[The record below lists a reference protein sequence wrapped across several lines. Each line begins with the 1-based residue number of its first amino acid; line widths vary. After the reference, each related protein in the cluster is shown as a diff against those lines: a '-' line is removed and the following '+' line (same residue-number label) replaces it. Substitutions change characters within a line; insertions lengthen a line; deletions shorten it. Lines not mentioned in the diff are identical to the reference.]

1 MIVTTISSVIKT
13 GLSILC
19 FTCGDI
25 AGHPAKLINL
35 RTYTTMELV
44 KANNQG
50 ELLAL
55 EIGIHALA
63 TVNDKTKKGGGVRA
77 YAAEIGK
84 GEDALKQWIG
94 GADVYGTLCD
104 ISRTNELH
112 NKTSHLYEISKAP
125 QHTWQLLADLLIKC
139 DWSVKDTQAAVNRVK
154 SINLLDWMKA
164 DFKEIATTPAIV
176 LSLSM

>member
-50 ELLAL
+50 ELLAI
-55 EIGIHALA
+55 EYGHHFNQIGEKAQG
-63 TVNDKTKKGGGVRA
+63 KKGGGMQA
-77 YAAEIGK
+77 YADAIGK
-84 GEDALKQWIG
+84 PVKFIEMNSK
-94 GADVYGTLCD
+94 ADEVRSSLPKST
-104 ISRTNELH
+104 SEVNE
-112 NKTSHLYEISKAP
+112 KTTHLYEISKAP
-125 QHTWQLLADLLIKC
+125 QHTWQILADLLIKC